1 MGCSQAATA
10 QLRHARA
17 EETLSHALD
26 AAADRAAVAA
36 GSEMPP
42 ERAQHAARE
51 ARQLAARRDE
61 AARSHALGTQ
71 LELARTIDKH
81 RVVWVADQGGAVS
94 AAECEC
100 LDLLERLG
108 VAYEALAK
116 ERVLL
121 SGLEGFP
128 LGGAFELHAHGQ
140 DQSARHEPGTGVR
153 DDQGA
158 DLTNIEHACPKLST
172 HVEADTRPVTGNS
185 DPQADGRNDSTF
197 GP

>member
-1 MGCSQAATA
+1 
-10 QLRHARA
+10 
-17 EETLSHALD
+17 
-26 AAADRAAVAA
+26 
-36 GSEMPP
+36 MPP

-128 LGGAFELHAHGQ
+128 LGGAL
-140 DQSARHEPGTGVR
+140 
-153 DDQGA
+153 
-158 DLTNIEHACPKLST
+158 NY
-172 HVEADTRPVTGNS
+172 TRMGRINPPVTSPAPEFATIRERISPTSSTPARNS
-185 DPQADGRNDSTF
+185 APMSKRTLGQ
-197 GP
+197 